1 MLHSSSP
8 FSRRHKKDWYSKQS
22 IVSLKL
28 RLLRI
33 SLTLVFLICCHIV
46 AMLVLESM
54 TLWEAIW
61 LTLTTITT
69 VGYGDIAA

>member
-1 MLHSSSP
+1 M
-8 FSRRHKKDWYSKQS
+8 
-22 IVSLKL
+22 KL